1 MAKTVLIVDDER
13 NIMISLRHLMSKAGY
28 EVLHAGDGE
37 EALAIAESAAPD
49 LILLDVMIPKRD
61 GYDVCQSIR
70 AMPDLK
76 KTRIIMLTAKG
87 LEVAMEKG
95 LALGADAYLT
105 KPFSTKELVATVQSL
120 LGDDSGRPE

>member
-28 EVLHAGDGE
+28 EVLHASDGE

-49 LILLDVMIPKRD
+49 LVLLDVMIPKRD

-70 AMPDLK
+70 AMPALK
-76 KTRIIMLTAKG
+76 ETRIIMLTAKG
-87 LEVAMEKG
+87 LEVEMEKG

-120 LGDDSGRPE
+120 LGAESGRPE